1 MGILINTGN
10 HQVGNSKRNGS
21 INQQSVLAN
30 R

>member
-10 HQVGNSKRNGS
+10 HRVSNSKRSGS
-21 INQQSVLAN
+21 IYQQSVLAN